1 VSSPADVSLE
11 AIFPGESAMSAAM
24 RAHDWSATALG
35 PPNSWPAGLRVPL
48 AMMLTSRFE
57 MWLGWGDDL
66 AFFYNDAYIRTL
78 GVKHPT
84 ALGRP
89 LREVWREIFAE
100 LEQRFLSVMRDGVAT
115 WDKALMLLLER
126 SGYPEE
132 TYHTFSYSPL
142 RGDSGAVE
150 GLMCV
155 VTEETERVVS
165 ERRLETLRKLASLL
179 VSARTR
185 EEIKQG
191 AHTALQTN
199 RRDFPFAL
207 VRFFDEAEAPMT
219 LAAADAELA
228 AVAWPLQEIL
238 QGASQVRA
246 PLKGLIDNPPK
257 GDWNIDPREVLLV
270 PIVKTGDD
278 KPGGALVLGLNP
290 YRPNDPEIVSFA
302 RLLAG
307 QIAGALATADARL
320 AEAAETERL
329 RQLFEQSPSFM
340 ALLRGHEHRF
350 ELTNPAYLQLI
361 AHRNVV
367 GKTVREAVPEIE
379 GQGFFELLDQVY
391 STGEPFIG
399 QSVKINIQRTPG
411 AAPEE
416 RFLDFVYQ
424 PIRNALGAV
433 SGIFVEGVDVTSAR
447 NAIAALRAS
456 EEQFR
461 TFAEA
466 APNHVWTS
474 PPDGGLD
481 WFNIRVYEYSGASPG
496 QLDGGAW
503 ASIVHS
509 DDLPGATQR
518 WAASLASGAT
528 YEAEFRIRRAD
539 GIYRWHIA
547 RAVPIRGPDEK
558 ITRWIGTN
566 TDIEDQKTTAQALA
580 DLNANLEQQI
590 ADRTA
595 DRNRIWQLSTDIMVI
610 AELDGVVTA
619 VNPAGAAVLGWR
631 EGEFIGRNF
640 FDFIH
645 PGDLPQTSF
654 GVRAVSEGSAIGR
667 FENRYQ
673 HKDGSFRWIT
683 WAAVRGEGRIY
694 AVGRD
699 VSVDKQQAET
709 LRQTEEQLR
718 QSQKM
723 EAIGQLTGGVAH
735 DFNNLL
741 QIISGNLQLLAK
753 EIAGNER
760 AERRVANATVAVGR
774 GSKLA
779 SQLLAFGRRQPLE
792 PKAVNIGRL
801 VSGMDELLRRA
812 LGESVEIETIV
823 SGGLWNALIDPA
835 QLENAVL
842 NLAINARDAMDG
854 AGRLTIEVGNAFLDD
869 DYARKHAEVA
879 AGQYVVLT
887 VTDTGAGMSPDV
899 MRQVFEPF
907 FSTKPAGKGT
917 GLGMSMVYGF
927 VRQSGGHVK
936 IYSELGQGTA
946 IKLYLPR
953 VRQDEDSTSVV
964 QDGPIR
970 GGSEVVLVAEDD
982 EAVRDTL
989 VEMLEELGYQVLKAK
1004 DAASALAVIDSGAA
1018 VDLLLTDV
1026 VMPGE
1031 LRSPE
1036 LARKA
1041 RQRLPGVGVL
1051 FTSGYTENAIVH
1063 GGRLDAGVELLAK
1076 PYSREALARKV
1087 RHVLAN
1093 RSQRGVGAARAA
1105 PPTPVA
1111 APDPRALRILLVE
1124 DDLLIRM
1131 ATADCLRDLGHIA
1144 IEAGDARE
1152 AIEALRSEA
1161 IDVLMTDLQLPGMSG
1176 ADLAARA
1183 RETRPDIQIVFA
1195 TGGDPD
1201 RPLLADARLLRK
1213 PFSAGDIA
1221 AALDPARS

>member
-1 VSSPADVSLE
+1 VPSPVDVTLE
-11 AIFPGESAMSAAM
+11 AIFPGESRMGAAM
-24 RAHDWSATALG
+24 RAHDWRGSRLG
-35 PPNSWPAGLRVPL
+35 PPISWPTGLKVPL

-57 MWLGWGDDL
+57 MWLGWGPDL
-66 AFFYNDAYIRTL
+66 AFFYNDAYIPTL
-78 GVKHPT
+78 GVKHPN

-89 LREVWREIFAE
+89 LREVWKEIFAE
-100 LEQRFLSVMRDGVAT
+100 LEDRVVSVMRDGVAT

-142 RGDSGAVE
+142 RGDSGAIE

-155 VTEETERVVS
+155 VSEETERVLS
-165 ERRLETLRKLASLL
+165 ERRLETLRNLASLL

-191 AHTALQTN
+191 AHAALRTN
-199 RRDFPFAL
+199 GKDFPFAL
-207 VRFFDEAEAPMT
+207 VHFFDDAKTPT
-219 LAAADAELA
+219 SAAAPDAEIEGI
-228 AVAWPLQEIL
+228 AWPFEKIL
-238 QGASQVRA
+238 DGAAQVRA
-246 PLKGLIDNPPK
+246 PLEGLVDHPPR
-257 GDWNIDPREVLLV
+257 GDWNIAPREFLIV
-270 PIVKTGDD
+270 PIIKTGDD
-278 KPGGALVLGLNP
+278 GPSGALTLGLNP
-290 YRPNDPEIVSFA
+290 YRPNDPEIIGFA

-307 QIAGALATADARL
+307 QIAGALARADARL

-340 ALLRGHEHRF
+340 AVLRGKDHRF

-399 QSVKINIQRTPG
+399 QSVKINIQRTRD
-411 AAPEE
+411 AAVEE

-433 SGIFVEGVDVTSAR
+433 SGIFVEGVDVTSAH
-447 NAIAALRAS
+447 NAVAALRAS

-474 PPDGGLD
+474 PPDGRLD
-481 WFNIRVYEYSGASPG
+481 WFNTRVYEYSGAAPG
-496 QLDGGAW
+496 ELDGGAW
-503 ASIVHS
+503 ANIVHS
-509 DDLPGATQR
+509 DDLSGAVQR
-518 WAASLASGAT
+518 WTASLATGAT

-539 GIYRWHIA
+539 GVYRWHIA
-547 RAVPIRGPDEK
+547 RALPIRGADEK

-595 DRNRIWQLSTDIMVI
+595 DRNRMWQLSTDIMLI
-610 AELDGVVTA
+610 AELDGAVTA
-619 VNPAGAAVLGWR
+619 VNPAGAAVLGWS
-631 EGEFIGRNF
+631 EGEFASRNF

-645 PGDLPQTSF
+645 PDDLHQTSF
-654 GVRAVSEGSAIGR
+654 GVKAVSEGSTIGR
-667 FENRYQ
+667 FENRYR
-673 HKDGSFRWIT
+673 HTDGSFRWIT
-683 WAAVRGEGRIY
+683 WAIVRGEGRIY

-699 VSVDKQQAET
+699 ISADKQQAEA

-723 EAIGQLTGGVAH
+723 ESIGQLTGGVAH

-741 QIISGNLQLLAK
+741 QIISGNLQLLTK

-760 AERRVANATVAVGR
+760 AERRVANAAVAVGR

-792 PKAVNIGRL
+792 PKAINIGRL

-812 LGESVEIETIV
+812 LGEAVEIETIV

-869 DYARKHAEVA
+869 DYARKHADVA

-887 VTDTGAGMSPDV
+887 VTDTGAGMSPEV

-953 VRQDEDSTSVV
+953 VRQEEDSASVV
-964 QDGPIR
+964 EDGPVR

-1004 DAASALAVIDSGAA
+1004 DAASALAVLDSGAA

-1041 RQRLPGVGVL
+1041 RLRGVAVL

-1093 RSQRGVGAARAA
+1093 QSQRGAAAA
-1105 PPTPVA
+1105 PFTPSTAFA
-1111 APDPRALRILLVE
+1111 AADARILKILLVE

-1131 ATADCLRDLGHIA
+1131 DTAETLRDLGHVA
-1144 IEAGDARE
+1144 IEAGDARA
-1152 AIEALRSEA
+1152 AIEALGSEA
-1161 IDVLMTDLQLPGMSG
+1161 IDVLMTDLELPGMSG
-1176 ADLAARA
+1176 ADLAATA
-1183 RETRPDIQIVFA
+1183 RKANPDIQIVFA
-1195 TGGDPD
+1195 TGGEPEGE
-1201 RPLLADARLLRK
+1201 LLANARLLRK
-1213 PFSAGDIA
+1213 PFNAADIA
-1221 AALDPARS
+1221 AALNSVRS